1 MASLPYHIEK
11 IMSLIDSECIYKER
25 GFIKHVR
32 LKSVSIVGDQLV
44 LSLQPIE
51 STGFSPRLTSIFEV
65 SCISEYL
72 FFNNFEISASLI
84 NWRLLTQKSAVKKLI
99 QFAQTLPNLKEFIL
113 EIRRLE
119 KTQTPDKHV
128 GVHRTSG
135 ALVDLR

>member
-1 MASLPYHIEK
+1 MTSLPYHIEN
-11 IMSLIDSECIYKER
+11 IMNLIESECIYKER

-72 FFNNFEISASLI
+72 FFNSFEISASLI

-99 QFAQTLPNLKEFIL
+99 QFAQTLPNLKEFIQ